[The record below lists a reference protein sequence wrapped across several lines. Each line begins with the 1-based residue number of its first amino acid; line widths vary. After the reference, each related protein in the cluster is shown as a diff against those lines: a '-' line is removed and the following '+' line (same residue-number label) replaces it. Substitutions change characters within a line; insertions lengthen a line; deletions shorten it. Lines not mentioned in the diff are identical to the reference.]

1 MCFIAWRARL
11 DVPFCTGL
19 KMTFLLEAKEACCE
33 AQNGQGR
40 ESSALFVLGTDL
52 EMCGAFFAQ
61 LTLK

>member
-1 MCFIAWRARL
+1 
-11 DVPFCTGL
+11 
-19 KMTFLLEAKEACCE
+19 MTFLLEAKEACCE

>member
-1 MCFIAWRARL
+1 
-11 DVPFCTGL
+11 
-19 KMTFLLEAKEACCE
+19 MTFLLEAKEACCE

-61 LTLK
+61 LTLKWKKYISVHKDFY